1 MYLESLNGWL
11 TDMKLARR
19 NGFSYIAVLGT
30 SLIVGTMA
38 LGSLSVLR
46 IQSRASLDAIN
57 SIKARENGRT
67 AAELGRFNF
76 SNDPNWRTTY
86 SNGILFTNRSTGN
99 GKMSA
104 TIQDPVDNN
113 LGDHPH
119 EPLRL
124 NISATQGRSVQS
136 FQVDLAASAIPMDV
150 LKNAVHSWTN
160 LRVQS
165 SGTLAVYGAPVCI
178 SGSLTND
185 NVIDGDVSATA
196 ISKQGTVTGKVEN
209 AAPILD
215 LPANSVPT
223 KYMDIGTQF
232 TNRVNL
238 IEKAVISPGYN
249 TFAPLNASGV
259 YIVRPTNNTTIR
271 NTRIH
276 GTLIIVLAATSHR
289 VTIGENVFFEP
300 AVPGYPALIVQGN
313 LDLSYRSD
321 GETLSESVLAT
332 NFNPA
337 GAPYGNT
344 SDSDKLDTYPS
355 EIRGL
360 IYVTRTL
367 RWYNNGLLRGSVL
380 SEGQGGGNG
389 IEIYGTP
396 RVLYD
401 PYSLHNPAPW
411 LTKQVHMLPVLG
423 TWKQVV
429 Q

>member
-1 MYLESLNGWL
+1 MN
-11 TDMKLARR
+11 LARR
-19 NGFSYIAVLGT
+19 QGFSYIAVLGT

-67 AAELGRFNF
+67 AVELGRYNF
-76 SNDPNWRTTY
+76 TNDPNWRTTF
-86 SNGILFTNRSTGN
+86 SNGQLFTNRSTGN
-99 GKMSA
+99 GTMSA

-113 LGDHPH
+113 LGNHPH
-119 EPLRL
+119 HPVRL
-124 NISATQGRSVQS
+124 QITANQGRAVQK
-136 FQVDLAASAIPMDV
+136 FEVDIAANPVPLEV

-160 LRVQS
+160 LQIQS
-165 SGTLAVYGAPVCI
+165 TGTLAVYGAPVGI
-178 SGSLTND
+178 NGSLTND
-185 NVIDGDVSATA
+185 NVIDGDVLATA
-196 ISKQGTVTGKVEN
+196 ISKQGTVTGSVTN

-215 LPANSVPT
+215 LPADSIVT
-223 KYMDIGTQF
+223 KYLEIGTEF

-238 IEKAVISPGYN
+238 IENAVIAPGFN
-249 TFAPLNASGV
+249 SFAPLNSGGV
-259 YIVRPTNNTTIR
+259 YIVRPTSNMEIR

-276 GTLIIVLAATSHR
+276 GTLIVVMPSTGHR
-289 VTIGENVFFEP
+289 LTIGENVFFQP
-300 AVPGYPALIVQGN
+300 AVPGYPALIVQGH

-321 GETLSESVLAT
+321 GEILSESVLAT

-337 GAPYGNT
+337 GAPYEGS
-344 SDSDKLDTYPS
+344 SDTDTIDSYPS

-360 IYVTRTL
+360 IYVTRRL

-380 SEGQGGGNG
+380 SEGQGGNG
-389 IEIYGTP
+389 IEIHGTP

-401 PYSLHNPAPW
+401 PYLFHAPAPW
-411 LTKQVHMLPVLG
+411 LTKQVNMIPVTG